1 MTNKYFNVKT
11 GVKTGNITL
20 DADSGNAN
28 VGNISVAGLSN
39 TANLFV
45 RTYVQSN
52 LIPDGNGILSLANT
66 TNRYKDLYLTGNIDL
81 NEFVINANA
90 TTATFHGNIVA
101 NSAIFDSV
109 TVNQTLEINSTT
121 DSTSTDTG
129 AIVTA
134 GGVGVAKNLTVGGD
148 INLTGGGTTPLGAI
162 GYNAQVNSFEFNFK

>member
-11 GVKTGNITL
+11 GIKTGNITL
-20 DADSGNAN
+20 DAGSGNAN
-28 VGNISVAGLSN
+28 IANITVTGLSN

-81 NEFVINANA
+81 NQFVINANA

-121 DSTSTDTG
+121 DSTSTNTG
-129 AIVTA
+129 AIITP
-134 GGVGVAKNLTVGGD
+134 GGVGIAKDLTVGGN
-148 INLTGGGTTPLGAI
+148 INLTGGGINPLGAI
-162 GYNAQVNSFEFNFK
+162 GYNTQVNSIEFNFK